1 MGMNDW
7 LRGQLWA
14 FLLPGDMVWK
24 ERVDRYNEYLDYYRG
39 KQKRNL
45 RVRPEQAD
53 DNLTENYIEL
63 VVERSISLMLGDGVK
78 FELPDEGN
86 QEYIDE
92 VMRANRQDITL
103 YDCAQNA
110 AIYGTGFIK
119 IVPAGVESKQRE
131 NVMLPRLV
139 VLDPTWM
146 QVNTEPE
153 DVGTVIGYEMR
164 YNVGDLA
171 RKEITSVF
179 EKDTEGRVLS
189 WQVDNY
195 KADQTTG
202 GRWTLIPELS
212 FVWEYEF
219 PPILHWKNLP
229 LANSAYGRDEVS
241 QLIELQDRVNFVSSN
256 ISKIIR
262 YHAHPKTWGRGA
274 GLGNKASWGADEIV
288 MVNGTAAMLQNLE
301 MQSDLASSREF
312 RDELKAA
319 LMEISRTVDLSSMK
333 DKVGALTNFGLR
345 VLYNDALDKCSTKRD
360 IFGDALIELVH
371 RLLVLDNRP
380 GEAGEVV
387 WPDPLPVNE
396 TEEVQ
401 AYGFDLEQGLVSK
414 QTISTRRGYDWE
426 QEQERIEEDKQ
437 ANDNIG
443 SMLLRAFDRGT
454 DMTPARPPQV
464 PPQLGQAEEE
474 EPIE

>member
-1 MGMNDW
+1 MGVNDW

-24 ERVDRYNEYLDYYRG
+24 ERVDKYNEYLDYYRG

-63 VVERSISLMLGDGVK
+63 VVERSISLMLGDGVT
-78 FELPDEGN
+78 FELPDETN

-92 VMRANRQDITL
+92 VMEANKQDITL
-103 YDCAQNA
+103 YDMAQNA
-110 AIYGTGFIK
+110 AVYGTGFVKIK
-119 IVPAGVESKQRE
+119 PFGVESRRRE
-131 NVMLPRLV
+131 NTMLPRLV

-153 DVGTVIGYEMR
+153 DVGTVTGYEMR

-171 RKEITSVF
+171 RKEITEVF
-179 EKDTEGRVLS
+179 AKDELGRVLS
-189 WQVDNY
+189 WQISNY

-202 GRWTLIPELS
+202 GRWELIDQV
-212 FVWEYEF
+212 VWEYDF

-274 GLGNKASWGADEIV
+274 GVGNRMSWGADEMV
-288 MVNGTAAMLQNLE
+288 MINGPDAMLQNLE

-333 DKVGALTNFGLR
+333 DKIGALTNFGLR

-360 IFGDALIELVH
+360 IFGDALTELIH

-380 GEAGEVV
+380 GEAGKVV

-401 AYGFDLEQGLVSK
+401 AYSFDLENGLVSK
-414 QTISTRRGYDWE
+414 QTISTRRGYDFE
-426 QEQERIEEDKQ
+426 AESELIDEDKQ
-437 ANDNIG
+437 AGDNIG
-443 SMLLRAFDRGT
+443 SMLLRAFDRGQ
-454 DMTPARPPQV
+454 DV
-464 PPQLGQAEEE
+464 PPAPRQPQPPALTPPTEQETDGR
-474 EPIE
+474 